1 MKTNYFIIV
10 EKLKEVIFSDEII
23 MNYKM
28 SESDFTRNR
37 KQPFGFVLMF
47 MINLLKKSLVLELDN
62 YLSHLNSKIQNYNI
76 KSVSASAFVQ
86 RRKKINHT
94 VFKYLV
100 SVIVDNYYIIS
111 NKNVKL
117 FRGFRLLAVDGSR
130 IALPCTKELKNDFG
144 EAKNQTKASVVQAR
158 SSVLYD
164 VLNHL
169 VIDSILVNLSIAE
182 RELALGHREHWKPKD
197 LIIYDRGYPSFEF
210 KYEHHLSKI
219 DYLIRVATTYS
230 KVVMYF
236 IESKK
241 TSSIVAISPPAKH
254 CYKNKNYTKDA
265 LLKVRLIR
273 IDLPSGEVEILMTS
287 LLDSQEYPAS
297 IFKELY
303 FLRWGVE
310 TFYDELKN
318 KLKLEYFS
326 GYSTVSIL
334 QDFYCNIFI
343 SNLQSVIVN
352 DLQDQLDKKSEGKL
366 YKQKVNTNLSYG
378 FLKNRVLEL
387 LWKDVPVDKIYSEIV
402 ALFVK
407 HTIPIRPGRN
417 NKRIVGKFNKR
428 IKPVVLK
435 NQKDAI

>member
-1 MKTNYFIIV
+1 M
-10 EKLKEVIFSDEII
+10 
-23 MNYKM
+23 
-28 SESDFTRNR
+28 
-37 KQPFGFVLMF
+37 
-47 MINLLKKSLVLELDN
+47 
-62 YLSHLNSKIQNYNI
+62 
-76 KSVSASAFVQ
+76 
-86 RRKKINHT
+86 
-94 VFKYLV
+94 
-100 SVIVDNYYIIS
+100 
-111 NKNVKL
+111 
-117 FRGFRLLAVDGSR
+117 
-130 IALPCTKELKNDFG
+130 
-144 EAKNQTKASVVQAR
+144 
-158 SSVLYD
+158 
-164 VLNHL
+164 
-169 VIDSILVNLSIAE
+169 
-182 RELALGHREHWKPKD
+182 
-197 LIIYDRGYPSFEF
+197 
-210 KYEHHLSKI
+210 
-219 DYLIRVATTYS
+219 ATTYS

-326 GYSTVSIL
+326 GYSTASVL
-334 QDFYCNIFI
+334 QDFYCSIFI

-352 DLQDQLDKKSEGKL
+352 DLQCQLDKKGEGKL

-378 FLKNRVLEL
+378 FLKNRILEL
-387 LWKDVPVDKIYSEIV
+387 LWKDVPVDKIYTEIV

-407 HTIPIRPGRN
+407 HTIPIRPGRTN
-417 NKRIVGKFNKR
+417 TRIVGKFNKR